1 MISRTDIFP
10 TSKQS
15 RWNGSTI
22 DFKNLKEF
30 IRGIN
35 TSTIVMS
42 VLVYLISR
50 STIMEGLTPFGIAFV
65 SAYFIRY
72 SISPVIP
79 LFASLGII
87 TVHGIDSYQY
97 ISVIWFIFFTFK
109 LLNPKFKESIIK
121 TSIFSALSLILL
133 KSLYLIVND
142 YYVYDFILTAFEG
155 IVVFTLTYIFAHSI
169 PTIESTFNRVFSSE
183 EVICGA
189 IMLALAVSGLNS
201 MSIFGISL
209 KNVIGIA
216 IVIFLAFIKGPSIG
230 TAVGI
235 TIGVITSMSQLNLPF
250 VISIYGFAGLLSG
263 LFKEVGK
270 IGSCLGFLLGN
281 IIMSFYIDGSM
292 ETILKNKEIAISIGI
307 FLLVTKFTK
316 GLGSKVVIGVSDK
329 TQIEEAYS
337 NRVKDMTYK
346 RLTEISQVFEE
357 LGQTFRRV
365 SDRQKVVEQKDV
377 SKLIDAVANEVCSKC
392 SLCRFCWESDFYS
405 TYQSMFDI
413 LGIIETKGGILPSM
427 MPEIFKK
434 RCTRTDEI
442 AQKINYIFDI
452 YRLDHK
458 WENKILESRQLVSEQ
473 LEGMSKVIKDLAKEI
488 YNDVRFKRDVE
499 KEIHAGLR
507 KNKINVDKVIVTEG
521 KEDGFEIYL
530 EIKSRCDDD
539 SIIKKATDA
548 VSEIVGIELTN
559 NKYCASTKYED
570 KRIKFKLIQ
579 ANRFGAITKVSR
591 IDNGF
596 NSVSGDNYTF
606 GERKNN
612 YFAVISDGMGVGH
625 KASQESDIT
634 ISLLERFLEAG
645 FDKELAL
652 KTINSVL
659 VLKSSDEMLATIDMS
674 ILDLYSGKTQ
684 FIKIGSAPTF
694 IKKRNSVQIINSHSL
709 PVGILRDVDIQIY
722 EEDLEDGD
730 FIIMVSDGILDA
742 NYDEDNK
749 EKWLAKIIYD
759 IESVNPQTIA
769 DKIKDAALGACD
781 GTANDDMTVLV
792 TKIWKRR

>member
-1 MISRTDIFP
+1 MISRVDSFP
-10 TSKQS
+10 ADKQS
-15 RWNGSTI
+15 RWNGSAI
-22 DFKNLKEF
+22 DFKKLKGI

-35 TSTIVMS
+35 TNTIVMS
-42 VLVYLISR
+42 VLAYLISR

-65 SAYFIRY
+65 TAYFIKHG
-72 SISPVIP
+72 SSPVIP
-79 LFASLGII
+79 LFASLGIV
-87 TVHGIDSYQY
+87 TVYGLDSYQY

-109 LLNPKFKESIIK
+109 LLNPKFKSNIIK
-121 TSIFSALSLILL
+121 ASIFSALSLMLL
-133 KSLYLIVND
+133 KSMYLIIND
-142 YYVYDFILTAFEG
+142 YYIYDFILTAFEG
-155 IVVFTLTYIFAHSI
+155 IVVFTLTYIFAYSI

-201 MSIFGISL
+201 MSIFGILL
-209 KNVIGIA
+209 KNVVGVA
-216 IVIFLAFIKGPSIG
+216 IVIFLAYIKGPSIG
-230 TAVGI
+230 AAVGI
-235 TIGVITSMSQLNLPF
+235 TIGVITSMSQFNLPF
-250 VISIYGFAGLLSG
+250 VISLYSFAGLLSG

-270 IGSCLGFLLGN
+270 IGSCLGFLLGS
-281 IIMSFYIDGSM
+281 IIMSFYIDGTMESM
-292 ETILKNKEIAISIGI
+292 LKNKEIAISIGI

-329 TQIEEAYS
+329 THIEEAYS
-337 NRVKDMTYK
+337 NRVKDMTFK

-377 SKLIDAVANEVCSKC
+377 SKLIDAVTNEVCRKC

-405 TYQSMFDI
+405 TYQAMFDI
-413 LGIIETKGGILPSM
+413 LGIIEMKGGITPSM
-427 MPEIFKK
+427 MPEVFKK
-434 RCTRTDEI
+434 RCIKTDEI
-442 AQKINYIFDI
+442 AQKTNYIFDI
-452 YRLDHK
+452 YKLDYK
-458 WENKILESRQLVSEQ
+458 WENKIMESRQLISDQ
-473 LEGMSKVIKDLAKEI
+473 LEGMSKVINDLAKEI

-499 KEIHAGLR
+499 KELYAGLR
-507 KNKINVDKVIVTEG
+507 KNGINVDKVIVTEG
-521 KEDGFEIYL
+521 NEEDFEIYL
-530 EIKSRCDDD
+530 EIKARTYDDA
-539 SIIKKATDA
+539 ITNKATNI
-548 VSEIVGIELTN
+548 VSEIVGIELAN

-570 KRIKFKLIQ
+570 RRIKFKLIK
-579 ANRFGAITKVSR
+579 ANRFGAITKVTR

-634 ISLLERFLEAG
+634 ISLLEKFLEAG

-674 ILDLYSGKTQ
+674 ILDLYSGRTQ
-684 FIKIGSAPTF
+684 FVKIGSAPTF

-709 PVGILRDVDIQIY
+709 PVGILRDVDIQVY
-722 EEDLEDGD
+722 EEELQDGD

-742 NYDEDNK
+742 NYNEDNK
-749 EKWLAKIIYD
+749 ERWLANIIQD

-769 DKIKDAALGACD
+769 DIIMDAASEACR